1 MARLARRLR
10 SVLVV
15 DDDTVLL
22 SALERDL
29 RARGLTVLP
38 APTADRALEIARTR
52 RPDCALVDLCIGDD
66 SGIDLLRELKTELP
80 DLLVVL
86 LTGHGA
92 VQNAVDAFHGGAVDF
107 LQKPV
112 GGLQL
117 MQALERA
124 RGASARPGAD
134 AGARGVRAHHA
145 RLARVPRQHLRGGAP
160 ARHSSPL
167 AAAQAAEDPAALI
180 GARFSGRTADR
191 AATRGGRSCSSAS
204 HSRSSA
210 VAVDASC
217 RR

>member
-10 SVLVV
+10 TVLVV

-66 SGIDLLRELKTELP
+66 SGIDLLRELKAVLP

-86 LTGHGA
+86 LTGYGA

-117 MQALERA
+117 IQALEKA
-124 RGASARPGAD
+124 
-134 AGARGVRAHHA
+134 
-145 RLARVPRQHLRGGAP
+145 LARSSGTSPTL
-160 ARHSSPL
+160 ARAEFEHITRVLHECNGNVSE
-167 AAAQAAEDPAALI
+167 AARRLGI
-180 GARFSGRTADR
+180 HR
-191 AATRGGRSCSSAS
+191 RSLQRKLQKIPP
-204 HSRSSA
+204 H
-210 VAVDASC
+210 
-217 RR
+217 

>member
-10 SVLVV
+10 TVLVV

-29 RARGLTVLP
+29 PARGLTVLP
-38 APTADRALEIARTR
+38 APTVERAREIARAR

-66 SGIDLLRELKTELP
+66 SGIELLRELKSELP

-112 GGLQL
+112 GGQQL

-124 RGASARPGAD
+124 AARTKGPSAPT
-134 AGARGVRAHHA
+134 
-145 RLARVPRQHLRGGAP
+145 LARAEFEHITRVLHECNGNISEA
-160 ARHSSPL
+160 ARRLGIH
-167 AAAQAAEDPAALI
+167 
-180 GARFSGRTADR
+180 R
-191 AATRGGRSCSSAS
+191 RSLQ
-204 HSRSSA
+204 RKLQKTPP
-210 VAVDASC
+210 D
-217 RR
+217 

>member
-10 SVLVV
+10 TVLVV

-38 APTADRALEIARTR
+38 APTAERALEMARTR
-52 RPDCALVDLCIGDD
+52 RPDCALVDLCIGDE
-66 SGIDLLRELKTELP
+66 SGIDLLHHLKSELP

-117 MQALERA
+117 MQALEKAVARA
-124 RGASARPGAD
+124 NNPSAPT
-134 AGARGVRAHHA
+134 
-145 RLARVPRQHLRGGAP
+145 LARAEFEHITRVLHECNGNISEA
-160 ARHSSPL
+160 ARRLGIHRRSLQRKLQKSPP
-167 AAAQAAEDPAALI
+167 D
-180 GARFSGRTADR
+180 
-191 AATRGGRSCSSAS
+191 
-204 HSRSSA
+204 
-210 VAVDASC
+210 
-217 RR
+217 

>member
-10 SVLVV
+10 TVLVV

-66 SGIDLLRELKTELP
+66 SGIDLLRELKTVLP

-86 LTGHGA
+86 LTGYGA

-117 MQALERA
+117 MQALEKA
-124 RGASARPGAD
+124 
-134 AGARGVRAHHA
+134 
-145 RLARVPRQHLRGGAP
+145 LARSRGP
-160 ARHSSPL
+160 SPTLARAEFEHITRVLHECNGNISE
-167 AAAQAAEDPAALI
+167 AARRLGI
-180 GARFSGRTADR
+180 HR
-191 AATRGGRSCSSAS
+191 RSLQRKLQKIPP
-204 HSRSSA
+204 H
-210 VAVDASC
+210 
-217 RR
+217 

>member
-10 SVLVV
+10 TVLVV
-15 DDDTVLL
+15 DDDAVLL

-66 SGIDLLRELKTELP
+66 SGIDLLRELKAVLP

-86 LTGHGA
+86 LTGYGA

-117 MQALERA
+117 IQALERA
-124 RGASARPGAD
+124 
-134 AGARGVRAHHA
+134 
-145 RLARVPRQHLRGGAP
+145 LARSRGTSPTLARAEFQHITRVLQECNGNVSEA
-160 ARHSSPL
+160 ARRLGIH
-167 AAAQAAEDPAALI
+167 
-180 GARFSGRTADR
+180 R
-191 AATRGGRSCSSAS
+191 RSLQRKLQKIPP
-204 HSRSSA
+204 H
-210 VAVDASC
+210 
-217 RR
+217 

>member
-10 SVLVV
+10 TVLVV
-15 DDDTVLL
+15 DDDTMLL

-52 RPDCALVDLCIGDD
+52 RPDCALVDLCIGNE
-66 SGIDLLRELKTELP
+66 SGIDLLRELKTVLP

-86 LTGHGA
+86 LTGYGG

-117 MQALERA
+117 IQALEKA
-124 RGASARPGAD
+124 
-134 AGARGVRAHHA
+134 
-145 RLARVPRQHLRGGAP
+145 LARSRGP
-160 ARHSSPL
+160 SPTLARAEFEHITRVLHECHGNISE
-167 AAAQAAEDPAALI
+167 AARRLGI
-180 GARFSGRTADR
+180 HR
-191 AATRGGRSCSSAS
+191 RSLQRKLQKIPP
-204 HSRSSA
+204 H
-210 VAVDASC
+210 
-217 RR
+217 